1 MLAIAAGNLLF
12 TLVDIP
18 LIQYSYLQGITQIKE
33 ETKTNRNKFTEKISA
48 TAAADAA

>member
-1 MLAIAAGNLLF
+1 MAIAAGKS

-18 LIQYSYLQGITQIKE
+18 PIVNSYLQGNTQIKE
-33 ETKTNRNKFTEKISA
+33 ETKTNKNKFTEKISA